1 MDSTASPSSSSSSP
15 PRLLN
20 RVSGFFMQ
28 KKPAGREVGG
38 SQTASS
44 IPSAVMEEDAQSSRA
59 DSMFSSLSSI
69 RPNPN
74 SPPPLRT
81 VRLDQPI
88 VHDSPSPITPPPSA
102 SPSKMRPEEVD
113 AAFDQLMQE
122 YALAANIRPSL
133 TQLTTE
139 QKSALLQSSKART
152 QRKSST
158 FSAATQFFS
167 TLRGSKN
174 NSSHYGTVATSSE
187 VFASHQVALPTDLFA
202 ASDAAEQKRR
212 MIGAPKRSKLKSSPQ
227 YFVRLLNETPA
238 RSLEDTDV
246 ADLRI
251 FLRNVVVRYMTYNQV
266 GGGDE
271 RLTRTFC
278 VLMDSWTTEFL
289 ALGGYE
295 AIGNVFRQM
304 QHVPKRMPSDDKLLQ
319 QFAKCFKAIMTHEA
333 SGIEKVL
340 TDPSPLVHVRDLL
353 FGPADPKVKAVYGLD
368 IVTRG
373 QLLQLLCTLPS
384 LQVTTRDGRYIHGY
398 DVLCGL
404 LLDKAD
410 VEEDEKKDTNYP
422 FRMSLKA
429 DPQTVMKMIVK
440 DGVAPRYTAWMRE
453 IQHTVDRHIEPITF
467 LAQVLDYRFESAFR
481 QLKSSPQQP
490 QPPQVNTLPSGEPEG
505 LVMVDE
511 GVVDYLITH
520 LRLIFTLVMTP
531 PTQFQGEYD
540 DYQQEKVRLEIMLSG
555 FDKTA
560 KALQQCPHPTLYAS
574 YVRYLQPLISPR
586 ADLTIPSMSSSASS
600 TSTVDDLMARW
611 NREMTLHQPQQ
622 QQPNDNA
629 SSSSSW
635 QDTDDDE
642 DLENYD
648 DIFDTDEASL

>member
-1 MDSTASPSSSSSSP
+1 MNSTASPSSSSSSP

-28 KKPAGREVGG
+28 KKPTGRESGG
-38 SQTASS
+38 NQTTSS
-44 IPSAVMEEDAQSSRA
+44 IPSVVMEEDAQSSRA

-88 VHDSPSPITPPPSA
+88 VHESPSPITPPPSA
-102 SPSKMRPEEVD
+102 SPSKMRPEDVD
-113 AAFDQLMQE
+113 AAFEQLMQE

-139 QKSALLQSSKART
+139 QKSALLQSSQART

-167 TLRGSKN
+167 TLRGNK
-174 NSSHYGTVATSSE
+174 NSSNHYGTVAASSDML
-187 VFASHQVALPTDLFA
+187 ANHQVTLPTDLFA

-212 MIGAPKRSKLKSSPQ
+212 MIGAPKRSKHKSSPQ

-238 RSLEDTDV
+238 RALEDTDV
-246 ADLRI
+246 SDLRI
-251 FLRNVVVRYMTYNQV
+251 FLRNVVV
-266 GGGDE
+266 
-271 RLTRTFC
+271 
-278 VLMDSWTTEFL
+278 SWTTEFL

-304 QHVPKRMPSDDKLLQ
+304 KHVPKRMPSDDKLLQ

-410 VEEDEKKDTNYP
+410 DEEDEKKDTNYP

-440 DGVAPRYTAWMRE
+440 GGVAPRYTAWMRE

-481 QLKSSPQQP
+481 QLKSSPH
-490 QPPQVNTLPSGEPEG
+490 QPPTKGDTLANGEPEG

-555 FDKTA
+555 FDKIA

-622 QQPNDNA
+622 QQGNDNA

-635 QDTDDDE
+635 QDTDDDDE